1 MISFWQ
7 ALVLGLIQGI
17 TEWLPISSSGHLIL
31 FEKLYGITQPIA
43 LNVVLHLASLIV
55 VLIVFRKDI
64 LKLIMGF
71 LNGEKY
77 FVQYSIWLVIAS
89 IPVAIIGL
97 FFRSYI
103 EQAFHNFWTM
113 GISFLFT
120 GLLLLFSKY
129 PAKKTKSLS
138 LSSTLL
144 MGVGQAIAILPGV
157 SRSGTTISAGLL
169 NGRKQEEVVRFSFF
183 LFIPAILGASILEIS
198 SIRTL
203 TNIPAVIF
211 AVIVTIITGLLTM
224 RFLFRIIKSKKFYY
238 FGWYCL
244 IMGLLMLILS

>member
-97 FFRSYI
+97 FFKSYI
-103 EQAFHNFWTM
+103 EQAFHNFWTI

-129 PAKKTKSLS
+129 PTKKTKSLS

-144 MGVGQAIAILPGV
+144 IGVGQAIAILPGV

>member
-77 FVQYSIWLVIAS
+77 FVQYFIWLVIAS